1 LRLFAANRPVVCNYQ
16 DPIYECS
23 RQPMV
28 DLLNPLPLQRKS
40 QWQWQQDE
48 AARFISFGDDA
59 ASQPAWEWLRGK
71 CWSDIAVELLTVT
84 SADAGHAS
92 EWQRCMEAVA
102 RQEPFYHLE
111 LQVPQALLQ
120 PDAPA
125 AQWIS
130 LSGAPVLDGAGR
142 CTGYRGV
149 AVDITADKHAQA
161 ALASLAW
168 IDQLT
173 GLSNRRLLLERLH
186 SVRHSS
192 ARSGEH
198 DALICIDV
206 NQFKAINGMHGHG
219 IGDALLVEVGARL
232 STSTRAT
239 DTVARVG
246 GDMFVMLGT
255 ALGKDTDQALLS
267 AKTITRK
274 IMGVLA
280 APFVDSVGSTPVSC
294 SLGVCIFQGTDAT
307 VEAILER
314 AESAL
319 SQAKL
324 QGGPAVRYF
333 DQQVQDQ
340 INRVSQLEREL
351 GVALASGQF
360 ILYYQPIV
368 DMQRNVLGYEALIRW
383 QHPAHG
389 VVPPSQFVPIAERTG
404 LIVPIG
410 NWVLEAACRLLVT
423 FSADA
428 AMVDK
433 TVAVNL
439 SARQLAHPDFLAS
452 VRSALARTGAPAH
465 RLKFEITE
473 SMLLTDID
481 STIEKLHEISRLG
494 IRLSLD
500 DFGTGY
506 SSLSYLKKLPLSQL
520 KIDQSFV
527 RELLTDPVDAAIVRT
542 ILQLAKSLGLSVIAE
557 GVELEGQQRVLASM
571 GCKEFQGYLFGI
583 PCPMD

>member
-1 LRLFAANRPVVCNYQ
+1 MCNYWNS
-16 DPIYECS
+16 IYECS
-23 RQPMV
+23 ERYMV
-28 DLLNPLPLQRKS
+28 DFSNPLLMQRKTR
-40 QWQWQQDE
+40 WQWQQDE
-48 AARFISFGDDA
+48 AARFISFEGEV
-59 ASQPAWEWLRGK
+59 ASHAVWDWLRGK
-71 CWSDIAVELLTVT
+71 CWSDIASDLPPLTVGGVGDGG
-84 SADAGHAS
+84 SPG

-111 LQVPQALLQ
+111 LPVPQALLL
-120 PDAPA
+120 PVDASV
-125 AQWIS
+125 QWIS
-130 LSGAPVLDGAGR
+130 LSGAPILDGAGR

-149 AVDITADKHAQA
+149 AVDITADKHAHA
-161 ALASLAW
+161 ALASLEW

-173 GLSNRRLLLERLH
+173 GLSNRRRLLDRLH

-206 NQFKAINGMHGHG
+206 NHFKAINGTHGHV
-219 IGDALLVEVGARL
+219 IADALLIEVGARV
-232 STSTRAT
+232 SSSTRAT

-246 GDMFVMLGT
+246 SDMFVMLAT

-274 IMGVLA
+274 ITEVLA
-280 APFVDSVGSTPVSC
+280 APFVDSVGSMPVTC
-294 SLGVCIFQGTDAT
+294 SLGVCIFQGTDTT

-314 AESAL
+314 AELAL

-324 QGGPAVRYF
+324 QGGQATRYF

-340 INRVSQLEREL
+340 INHVSQLEKEL
-351 GVALASGQF
+351 SVALASGQF
-360 ILYYQPIV
+360 RLYYQPIV

-383 QHPAHG
+383 NHPAHG
-389 VVPPSQFVPIAERTG
+389 IVAPSEFVPIAERTG
-404 LIVPIG
+404 MIVSIG
-410 NWVLEAACRLLVT
+410 AWVLEEACRQLVV
-423 FSADA
+423 FAGDDALAD
-428 AMVDK
+428 K
-433 TVAVNL
+433 SVAVNL

-452 VRSALARTGAPAH
+452 VKNTLARTGAPAH

-481 STIEKLHEISRLG
+481 TTIEKLHEISRLG